1 MAIALRLDKI
11 IVNVNTAGSHHSLS
25 PDERFVFYSLAGRT
39 ERGLLLVKVLN
50 KKTKTIKTTQY
61 GHLVYAGH
69 NPFNQTQDRHEENV
83 IQPKIKSFLRKQ
95 GLLVEEEVYISRR
108 SRVDFLCTN
117 KKGKKI
123 IIEVKSHKKR
133 HTGKDLT
140 SQIKKYN
147 IDGKRKFK
155 NKFSEAFLVSMNGR
169 YGYSLNDLKLVLK
182 QKGLI

>member
-1 MAIALRLDKI
+1 MM
-11 IVNVNTAGSHHSLS
+11 NVNDAGNRYVNPYESYI
-25 PDERFVFYSLAGRT
+25 FYALGGRT
-39 ERGLLLVKVLN
+39 PAGHLVVKILN
-50 KKTKTIKTTQY
+50 KKTKTIKTVQY
-61 GHLVYAGH
+61 GHLVYANH
-69 NPFNQTQDRHEENV
+69 NPFNQSQDRHEENI
-83 IQPKIKSFLRKQ
+83 IQPKVKTFLRKH
-95 GLLVEEEVYISRR
+95 GLLVEEEVYISKR

-155 NKFSEAFLVSMNGR
+155 HKFSETFLVSINGR